1 MCWRLAG
8 GVERPSVPGS
18 EPTTLTTPTKD
29 PRVSDENLPA
39 SPTRRPSQYEVV
51 VHGIQDMIVSSEIS
65 PGDRLPVEPQLAAR
79 FDVSRSSLREGV
91 RALVAMGILETRQ
104 GSGTTV
110 TSLDPHLL
118 LRPLVFWAGIQAGKS
133 SRDLH
138 IVRRALE
145 VESAATAA
153 VRRSTDDVDHLR
165 GLLDTGEPAIR
176 STDHEAALA
185 VDLEFHLSLARI
197 SGNPILIAL
206 LEALSRPTLRM
217 RMWQSIH
224 RSGRLETTHHEHHA
238 VLNAVAA
245 GDPISAQAAM
255 HTHLAQVAVDLE

>member
-1 MCWRLAG
+1 MSEQNLAESA
-8 GVERPSVPGS
+8 V
-18 EPTTLTTPTKD
+18 
-29 PRVSDENLPA
+29 
-39 SPTRRPSQYEVV
+39 RRPSQYEVV
-51 VHGIQDMIVSSEIS
+51 VQGIQEMIVSGEIA
-65 PGDRLPVEPQLAAR
+65 PGDRLPVEPLLAER
-79 FDVSRSSLREGV
+79 FDVSRGSLREGV

-118 LRPLVFWAGIQAGKS
+118 LRPLVFWAGIQGGES

-138 IVRRALE
+138 VVRRALE

-153 VRRSTDDVDHLR
+153 ARRTDADVDQLTA
-165 GLLDTGEPAIR
+165 LLDVGEPAVR
-176 STDHEAALA
+176 SIDHEAAMA
-185 VDLEFHLSLARI
+185 VDLEFHLRLATI

-206 LEALSRPTLRM
+206 LEALSRPTLRT

-238 VLNAVAA
+238 VLSAVAA
-245 GDPISAQAAM
+245 GDPISAHAAM
-255 HTHLAQVAVDLE
+255 HTHLAQVVVDLD